1 MTVSTVYT
9 VTEAARRLQV
19 DPTTI
24 RRWIREGRLKAT
36 RANFREW
43 RITDAAIREL
53 ENELQKL

>member
-43 RITDAAIREL
+43 RMYSPRTWG
-53 ENELQKL
+53 